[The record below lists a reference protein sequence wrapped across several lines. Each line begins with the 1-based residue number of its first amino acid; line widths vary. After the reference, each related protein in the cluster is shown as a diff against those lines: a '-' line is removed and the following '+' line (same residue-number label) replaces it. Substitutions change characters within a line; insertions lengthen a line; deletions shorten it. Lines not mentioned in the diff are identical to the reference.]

1 MAGVRR
7 ALHGPDA
14 GWRVVGAGGRHGGR
28 ARAGIDQRQFA
39 HVLAGADGG
48 QQFTVA
54 QQSVDYEATASIG
67 TSNLGVDATENR
79 DRLGD
84 GSPMVS
90 AAPFAPIAIETG
102 YLPADRLGGN
112 S

>member
-1 MAGVRR
+1 MKKIII
-7 ALHGPDA
+7 AL
-14 GWRVVGAGGRHGGR
+14 
-28 ARAGIDQRQFA
+28 GIA
-39 HVLAGADGG
+39 LATSTAALAQSNALDVAN

-67 TSNLGVDATENR
+67 ASNPGVDATEIR

-102 YLPADRLGGN
+102 YLTNDRLGGN

>member
-1 MAGVRR
+1 VNKIII
-7 ALHGPDA
+7 ALGIALASSTAAFAQSSALD
-14 GWRVVGAGGRHGGR
+14 VVGQEFQKFSSA
-28 ARAGIDQRQFA
+28 APA
-39 HVLAGADGG
+39 
-48 QQFTVA
+48 
-54 QQSVDYEATASIG
+54 VDYEATASIG
-67 TSNLGVDATENR
+67 GANLGVDAVENR

>member
-1 MAGVRR
+1 MNKIII
-7 ALHGPDA
+7 ALGIALASTTAALAQSNALD
-14 GWRVVGAGGRHGGR
+14 VV
-28 ARAGIDQRQFA
+28 
-39 HVLAGADGG
+39 G

-54 QQSVDYEATASIG
+54 QQSVDYEATASTG

-79 DRLGD
+79 DRFGD
-84 GSPMVS
+84 GSPMMS